1 MPKIKTHKVTAKR
14 IKITSRR
21 KLRRLKQMRSHKR
34 STKSK
39 RARREF
45 DKYHPV
51 ATEDQKRIRR
61 LLGLRQKK
69 SRPKE
74 ETE

>member
-1 MPKIKTHKVTAKR
+1 
-14 IKITSRR
+14 
-21 KLRRLKQMRSHKR
+21 MRSHKR

-45 DKYHPV
+45 DKYQPV
-51 ATEDQKRIRR
+51 AREDQKRIRR

-69 SRPKE
+69 SRPE
-74 ETE
+74 EDTE